1 MSKATAASGGGEER
15 LRPLSEF
22 ELIDRFFRDCGARR
36 TDVALGVGDDAALLD
51 CPPDMQLVATIDTLV
66 LGKHFLAHFSPE
78 SIGHRA
84 LAVSLS
90 DIAAMGAKPA
100 WALLALTLT
109 KPDPVWLGGF
119 ARGFS
124 ALARKHDVTLVG
136 GDTTSGPL
144 CISVQLLGHAP
155 RPATMLRSGGR
166 RGDIVFVSGTPG
178 DSTAG
183 LAFELGQF
191 AVNPPAGVT
200 QDVAGYLRQRFHFP
214 TPRVELGQMLRGHA
228 RACIDVSDGL
238 LGDAGKLAQASG
250 CGVRLSW
257 EQLPASSQL
266 VAVAGE
272 TRAREMVLT
281 GGEDYELCFAVA
293 PENVER
299 MTRELPPDLW
309 RYTAIGVLDAAP
321 GAVVARGGTVM
332 DFSHC
337 GFDHFAGRPGP

>member
-1 MSKATAASGGGEER
+1 MA
-15 LRPLSEF
+15 LSEF
-22 ELIDRFFRDCGARR
+22 ALIDRFFRDCGARR
-36 TDVALGVGDDAALLD
+36 ADVAVGIGDDAALLD
-51 CPPDMQLVATIDTLV
+51 CPPGMQLVAAIDSMV
-66 LGKHFLAHFSPE
+66 LGNHFLSHFPAE

-84 LAVSLS
+84 LAVNLS
-90 DIAAMGAKPA
+90 DIAAMGATPA

-109 KPDPVWLGGF
+109 KADPVWLDGF

-124 ALARKHDVTLVG
+124 ALARQHNVALVG

-144 CISVQLLGHAP
+144 CISVQLLGHVP

-166 RGDIVFVSGTPG
+166 PGDIVFVSGTPG

-183 LAFELGQF
+183 LAFELGKF
-191 AVNPPAGVT
+191 EVSPPAGVT
-200 QDVAGYLRQRFHFP
+200 EEVAAYLRQRFHFP
-214 TPRVELGQMLRGHA
+214 TPRVELGQKLRGHA

-250 CGVRLSW
+250 CGVRLAW
-257 EQLPASSQL
+257 EKLPASSQL

-299 MTRELPPDLW
+299 MIRELPPADW
-309 RYTAIGVLDAAP
+309 GYTEIGVLVETSGAA
-321 GAVVARGGTVM
+321 VARGGTVM
-332 DFSHC
+332 DFSHS
-337 GFDHFAGRPGP
+337 GFDHFAT